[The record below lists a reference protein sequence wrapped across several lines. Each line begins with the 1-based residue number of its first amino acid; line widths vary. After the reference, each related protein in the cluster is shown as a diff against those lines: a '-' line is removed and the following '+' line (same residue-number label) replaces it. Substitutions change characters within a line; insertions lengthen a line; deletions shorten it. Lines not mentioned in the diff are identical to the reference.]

1 VKKDNYEGRLNEDD
15 GRNLAATGR
24 SNVLALLDDFIYQI
38 LSIRRLLFTLFISS
52 IVLAPVS
59 IVLSTYLFTHPSFDR
74 ILNNQDDFGEV
85 LEVLLVAIF
94 VWSSIWLVIG
104 IKQYKSIGSWNERFN
119 EYLKDQKELEKKIM
133 LKYGLSNEEY

>member
-1 VKKDNYEGRLNEDD
+1 MKKDNYEGRLNEDD